1 MDEKADFAQRLRDAM
16 TEAGYSV
23 RPVVLE
29 REFNARY
36 WGRSVTIQAVRRWLH
51 GEAIPAQDKLLVLAE
66 WLSMEPHVL
75 RYGEAASKALKAKEK
90 RWDEGVGYLERETFG
105 IFLQLPAPQRKI
117 IREIILA
124 FSQAHGDTKA

>member
-1 MDEKADFAQRLRDAM
+1 MDEKADFARRLRDTM

-36 WGRSVTIQAVRRWLH
+36 WGRSVTVQAVRRWLH

-75 RYGEAASKALKAKEK
+75 RYGEAASKALKAKER
-90 RWDEGVGYLERETFG
+90 RWDEGVGYLERETFSV
-105 IFLQLPAPQRKI
+105 FLQLPAPQRKI
-117 IREIILA
+117 VREIIMA
-124 FSQAHGDTKA
+124 FSQVGGIAKT